1 MSTASVEPTRP
12 QPTMSTLTAWI
23 VVTARLAV
31 TGAGYDRLRRMR
43 FPFTFMALLS
53 LVVAAWIVVYLAG
66 AHLSDPFARGI
77 ALLAVAIFAG
87 LAAYQLYRVVTK
99 GREA

>member
-1 MSTASVEPTRP
+1 
-12 QPTMSTLTAWI
+12 
-23 VVTARLAV
+23 
-31 TGAGYDRLRRMR
+31 
-43 FPFTFMALLS
+43 MALLS